1 MTSGMSAKGSAL
13 GASGPESG
21 VPVSRAPA
29 PRTGGAS
36 SNGTGRGRAST
47 TDADSRETGTT
58 GTEENDSG
66 SFTAESA
73 WPTLSSSV
81 RTLILGIDY
90 DGRIVQHDR
99 NAPLVLAREPS
110 ELLGAQLS
118 DLTAGSPQANSQS
131 GRVADGVAA
140 VTGLLEAIRSDR
152 EGSAMLTIETR
163 DGRPADAV
171 VTVHPMRAGGTSL
184 AALALLRIPVPRAE
198 RFVDPALMRKQM
210 LDDTFTRIGDTLDID
225 HLARELMDALVPHF
239 CNAGELLLLESL
251 IGNDEL
257 PTHGLDGSLPL
268 RRIALLHDRKDPG
281 WEAAFP
287 TGEILRYPAHTPY
300 FNCMDTA
307 KPVLEATISE
317 GQAGK
322 IAKAWRRRP
331 VGKLLSGASMLM
343 LPLVARGTVL
353 GFFACTRQEGFRRFD
368 AYDIEIGMDFAA
380 RAAVFIDNARR
391 YSREHATALTLQR
404 SMLPTGLSAPSS
416 VEVRHRYL
424 PGSKLIEVGGDWY
437 ESIALP
443 GGRVALVVG
452 DVAGHGVRAAVT
464 MGRLRTAIHTL
475 AMLELPPAESLQQLD
490 ELMHTLGE
498 REPHFATCA
507 YAVFDAV
514 SGGCEVAVAGHL
526 PPLLVHPDGSNELLD
541 VPPAPPL
548 GIGDGEVESRQFK
561 VEDGSLFVLYTDGLV
576 ENRGRDI
583 SDGLARLR
591 GIFGPGSP
599 TRPLEDL
606 CKATLDGVYSDH
618 QRDDIAVL
626 IARLRRLPDDN
637 YASWTLAPKLTSVRE
652 ARSVLTLP
660 MKRWGLEDLI
670 PTTELLVSELVT
682 NAVKYSRGD
691 VTLRLVNE
699 RALVCEVLDNSA
711 ALPRLRQANGNDENG
726 RGLQVVRQLAKRW
739 GARRTPTGKVV
750 WCEQPL
756 PGGPGPEADWQ
767 SLHLSGAALTAR
779 HSSGP
784 CTYPALAPIR
794 HSNNRARKIARRR
807 EAFLSIRGEAR

>member
-1 MTSGMSAKGSAL
+1 MTSGISAKDSAH
-13 GASGPESG
+13 GAEAPEGG
-21 VPVSRAPA
+21 VVPSRAPLPRA
-29 PRTGGAS
+29 PGNGAK
-36 SNGTGRGRAST
+36 R
-47 TDADSRETGTT
+47 SRQPSTGTNFQEAGIAET
-58 GTEENDSG
+58 PETSAGNG
-66 SFTAESA
+66 AAAESSHPA
-73 WPTLSSSV
+73 VSSSV

-99 NAPLVLAREPS
+99 NAAKILARKPED
-110 ELLGAQLS
+110 LLGAQLIE
-118 DLTAGSPQANSQS
+118 LTSASPHGTQPNAAQANSHAARQ
-131 GRVADGVAA
+131 VDGAAA
-140 VTGLLEAIRSDR
+140 VAMLLEAIRSDR
-152 EGSAMLTIETR
+152 EGSAMLTIDTR
-163 DGRPADAV
+163 DGPPAEAV

-184 AALALLRIPVPRAE
+184 AALALLRIPAPNKE
-198 RFVDPALMRKQM
+198 RFVDPALMRRQM

-239 CNAGELLLLESL
+239 CNAADLLLLESL
-251 IGNDEL
+251 AGDDEW
-257 PTHGLDGSLPL
+257 PAQGPEGSLPL
-268 RRIALLHDRKDPG
+268 RRIILQHDRKDPA

-287 TGEILRYPAHTPY
+287 TGEILRYPSHSPY
-300 FNCMDTA
+300 FQCMDTGA
-307 KPVLEATISE
+307 PVLETTVSKSQASE
-317 GQAGK
+317 
-322 IAKAWRRRP
+322 IAKAWRRKP
-331 VGKLLSGASMLM
+331 VAKLLSGASMLM
-343 LPLVARGTVL
+343 LPLIARGTML

-368 AYDIEIGMDFAA
+368 AYDIEIGMDFAS
-380 RAAVFIDNARR
+380 RAAMFIDNARR

-404 SMLPTGLSAPSS
+404 SMLPTGLSYPSS
-416 VEVRHRYL
+416 VEVKHRYL

-475 AMLELPPAESLQQLD
+475 AMLELPPADSLQQLD

-507 YAVFDAV
+507 YAVYDAV
-514 SGGCEVAVAGHL
+514 SGECEVAVAGHL

-548 GIGDGEVESRQFK
+548 GIGDGEVESRRFK
-561 VEDGSLFVLYTDGLV
+561 IEDGSLFVLYTDGLV
-576 ENRGRDI
+576 ENKGQDI

-591 GIFGPGSP
+591 DIFGPGSP
-599 TRPLEDL
+599 DKALEDL

-626 IARLRRLPDDN
+626 IAKLRRLPEDS

-652 ARSVLTLP
+652 ARSVLAEP
-660 MKRWGLEDLI
+660 MKRWDLEDLI

-682 NAVKYSRGD
+682 NAVKYSRGE

-699 RALVCEVLDNSA
+699 KALVCEVTDNSG
-711 ALPRLRQANGNDENG
+711 ALPRLRQASGEDENG
-726 RGLQVVRQLAKRW
+726 RGLQVVRQLARRW
-739 GARRTPTGKVV
+739 GARRTATGKVV

-756 PGGPGPEADWQ
+756 PG
-767 SLHLSGAALTAR
+767 SLGAMDDMPPL
-779 HSSGP
+779 H
-784 CTYPALAPIR
+784 
-794 HSNNRARKIARRR
+794 
-807 EAFLSIRGEAR
+807 

>member
-1 MTSGMSAKGSAL
+1 L
-13 GASGPESG
+13 P
-21 VPVSRAPA
+21 RAP
-29 PRTGGAS
+29 G
-36 SNGTGRGRAST
+36 NGTKRSHQAST
-47 TDADSRETGTT
+47 GTNFQEAGIAETPETSAG
-58 GTEENDSG
+58 GVA
-66 SFTAESA
+66 AESSHPA
-73 WPTLSSSV
+73 MSSSV

-99 NAPLVLAREPS
+99 NAGKILARKPED
-110 ELLGAQLS
+110 LLGAQLIE
-118 DLTAGSPQANSQS
+118 LTSAGAEGSSADGNNDQGTAQANSHAARQ
-131 GRVADGVAA
+131 ADSAAA
-140 VTGLLEAIRSDR
+140 VAGLLEAIRSDR

-163 DGRPADAV
+163 EGPPAEAV

-184 AALALLRIPVPRAE
+184 AALALLRIPAPNSE
-198 RFVDPALMRKQM
+198 RFVDPALMRRQM
-210 LDDTFTRIGDTLDID
+210 LDGSLTRIGDTLDID
-225 HLARELMDALVPHF
+225 DVARELLDALVPHF
-239 CNAGELLLLESL
+239 CNAAGLLLLESL
-251 IGNDEL
+251 VGDDEL
-257 PTHGLDGSLPL
+257 PAHGPEGSLPL
-268 RRIALLHDRKDPG
+268 RRIALRHDRKDPA
-281 WEAAFP
+281 WEAVFP
-287 TGEILRYPAHTPY
+287 TGEILRYPVHSPY
-300 FNCMDTA
+300 YQCMATSA
-307 KPVLEATISE
+307 PVLETTISKS
-317 GQAGK
+317 QAGEL
-322 IAKAWRRRP
+322 AKAWRRKP
-331 VGKLLSGASMLM
+331 VAKLLSGASMLL
-343 LPLVARGTVL
+343 LPLIARGTML

-368 AYDIEIGMDFAA
+368 AYDTEIGVDFAA
-380 RAAVFIDNARR
+380 RAAMFIDNARR

-404 SMLPTGLSAPSS
+404 SMLPTGLSYPSS

-475 AMLELPPAESLQQLD
+475 AMLELPPADSLQQLD

-507 YAVFDAV
+507 YAVYDAV
-514 SGGCEVAVAGHL
+514 SGECEVAVAGHL

-548 GIGDGEVESRQFK
+548 GIGDGEVESRRFQI
-561 VEDGSLFVLYTDGLV
+561 EDGSLFVLYTDGLV
-576 ENRGRDI
+576 ENKGQDI

-626 IARLRRLPDDN
+626 IARLRRLSEDS

-652 ARSVLTLP
+652 ARSVLAEP
-660 MKRWGLEDLI
+660 MKRWDLEDMI

-682 NAVKYSRGD
+682 NAVRYSRGE

-699 RALVCEVLDNSA
+699 KALVCEVLDNSG
-711 ALPRLRQANGNDENG
+711 ALPRLRQASGEDENG
-726 RGLQVVRQLAKRW
+726 RGLQVVRHRW

-756 PGGPGPEADWQ
+756 PGSMGAMDDVQP
-767 SLHLSGAALTAR
+767 LH
-779 HSSGP
+779 
-784 CTYPALAPIR
+784 
-794 HSNNRARKIARRR
+794 
-807 EAFLSIRGEAR
+807 

>member
-13 GASGPESG
+13 GANVPGSG
-21 VPVSRAPA
+21 VPLGAAQVPPA
-29 PRTGGAS
+29 EAAS
-36 SNGTGRGRAST
+36 GNGTTRGRGRTGPGSP
-47 TDADSRETGTT
+47 DAPGDHR
-58 GTEENDSG
+58 TEAHEPGPADL
-66 SFTAESA
+66 AA
-73 WPTLSSSV
+73 DAVPPTLSGSV

-99 NAPLVLAREPS
+99 NAAQILARPAD
-110 ELLGAQLS
+110 ELLGAQLI
-118 DLTAGSPQANSQS
+118 DLTPGAQGNSHTARS
-131 GRVADGVAA
+131 ADSVAA
-140 VTGLLEAIRSDR
+140 ISGLLEAIRSDR

-163 DGRPADAV
+163 DGHQADAV
-171 VTVHPMRAGGTSL
+171 VTVYPMRAGGTSL
-184 AALALLRIPVPRAE
+184 VALAMLRIPVPRAE
-198 RFVDPALMRKQM
+198 RFVDPAVMRKHM

-239 CNAGELLLLESL
+239 CNAAELLLLESL
-251 IGNDEL
+251 MGNDEL
-257 PTHGLDGSLPL
+257 PSHGPDGALPL
-268 RRIALLHDRKDPG
+268 RRIALLHDRKDPA

-287 TGEILRYPAHTPY
+287 TGEILRYPAQTPY
-300 FNCMDTA
+300 FQCMDTG
-307 KPVLEATISE
+307 KPVLETNISE
-317 GQAGK
+317 SQASK
-322 IAKAWRRRP
+322 IAKAWRRKP
-331 VGKLLSGASMLM
+331 VSKLLSDASMLM
-343 LPLVARGTVL
+343 LPLVARGILL

-368 AYDIEIGMDFAA
+368 AYDIEVGMDFAA

-391 YSREHATALTLQR
+391 YSREHTTALTLQR

-514 SGGCEVAVAGHL
+514 SGNCEVAVAGHL

-548 GIGDGEVESRQFK
+548 GIGDGEVESRQFQ

-576 ENRGRDI
+576 ENRDRDI
-583 SDGLARLR
+583 SDGLARLQD
-591 GIFGPGSP
+591 IFGPGSP

-626 IARLRRLPDDN
+626 IARLRRLPTEN
-637 YASWTLAPKLTSVRE
+637 YASWTLAPKLTSVRH
-652 ARSVLTLP
+652 ARSVISEP
-660 MKRWGLEDLI
+660 MKRWGLEELI

-682 NAVKYSRGD
+682 NAVRYSRGE

-699 RALVCEVLDNSA
+699 KALVCEVLDTSA
-711 ALPRLRQANGNDENG
+711 ALPRLRQAGGEDENG
-726 RGLQVVRQLAKRW
+726 RGLQVVRQLSKRW

-756 PGGPGPEADWQ
+756 PGGPIPLEAWET
-767 SLHLSGAALTAR
+767 LH
-779 HSSGP
+779 
-784 CTYPALAPIR
+784 
-794 HSNNRARKIARRR
+794 
-807 EAFLSIRGEAR
+807 

>member
-1 MTSGMSAKGSAL
+1 
-13 GASGPESG
+13 
-21 VPVSRAPA
+21 
-29 PRTGGAS
+29 
-36 SNGTGRGRAST
+36 
-47 TDADSRETGTT
+47 
-58 GTEENDSG
+58 
-66 SFTAESA
+66 
-73 WPTLSSSV
+73 V

-99 NAPLVLAREPS
+99 NAPRILGREPE

-118 DLTAGSPQANSQS
+118 DLTVRGAHAETTAENAHAARAAGL
-131 GRVADGVAA
+131 AA
-140 VTGLLEAIRSDR
+140 ISMLLEAIRSDR
-152 EGSAMLTIETR
+152 EGSAMLTISTR
-163 DGRPADAV
+163 DGNSTEAV

-184 AALALLRIPVPRAE
+184 AALALLRIPAPNAE
-198 RFVDPALMRKQM
+198 RFVDPALMRRQM

-225 HLARELMDALVPHF
+225 HLAREL
-239 CNAGELLLLESL
+239 LLLESL
-251 IGNDEL
+251 IGDDEL
-257 PTHGLDGSLPL
+257 PSHGPDGALPL
-268 RRIALLHDRKDPG
+268 RRIALLHDHKDPA

-287 TGEILRYPAHTPY
+287 TGEILRFPSPSPY
-300 FNCMDTA
+300 FRCMDTGA
-307 KPVLEATISE
+307 PVLETTISE
-317 GQAGK
+317 SQASK
-322 IAKAWRRRP
+322 IARAWRRRP
-331 VGKLLSGASMLM
+331 VAKLLSGASMLM
-343 LPLVARGTVL
+343 LPLIARGTML

-368 AYDIEIGMDFAA
+368 AYDVEIGMDFAS
-380 RAAVFIDNARR
+380 RAAIFIDNARR

-404 SMLPTGLSAPSS
+404 SMLPTGLSYPSS
-416 VEVRHRYL
+416 MEVKHRYL

-475 AMLELPPAESLQQLD
+475 AMLELAPAESLQQLD

-507 YAVFDAV
+507 YAVYDAV
-514 SGGCEVAVAGHL
+514 SGECEVAVAGHL

-548 GIGDGEVESRQFK
+548 GIGDGEVESRLFK
-561 VEDGSLFVLYTDGLV
+561 IEDGSLFVLYTDGLV
-576 ENRGRDI
+576 ENKGQDI

-626 IARLRRLPDDN
+626 IARLERLPEDR
-637 YASWTLAPKLTSVRE
+637 YASWTFAPKLTSVRE
-652 ARSVLTLP
+652 ARSVLAEP
-660 MKRWGLEDLI
+660 MKRWDLEDLI

-699 RALVCEVLDNSA
+699 KALVCEVLDNSG
-711 ALPRLRQANGNDENG
+711 ALPRLRQANSDDENG
-726 RGLQVVRQLAKRW
+726 RGLQVVRQLSQRW
-739 GARRTPTGKVV
+739 GARRTTAGKVV

-756 PGGPGPEADWQ
+756 PGGPGLWDDLQP
-767 SLHLSGAALTAR
+767 LHLPAPRWPAPRWPAPRWPAPRWPARLRSGRTAAGQACAGNRKDVSGTSMTPGASRTLGMTSVSGRPVPAR
-779 HSSGP
+779 
-784 CTYPALAPIR
+784 
-794 HSNNRARKIARRR
+794 
-807 EAFLSIRGEAR
+807 

>member
-13 GASGPESG
+13 GAGASEGG
-21 VPVSRAPA
+21 VTTNRAPL
-29 PRTGGAS
+29 PRAAGNGTKRSRGSQTGTNVQEAGITDTPETSAGGA
-36 SNGTGRGRAST
+36 
-47 TDADSRETGTT
+47 
-58 GTEENDSG
+58 
-66 SFTAESA
+66 AESSH
-73 WPTLSSSV
+73 PVMSSSV

-90 DGRIVQHDR
+90 DGRVVQHDR
-99 NAPLVLAREPS
+99 NAAKILARKPED
-110 ELLGAQLS
+110 LLGTQLIE
-118 DLTAGSPQANSQS
+118 LTPASAPENSHTARQAD
-131 GRVADGVAA
+131 AAAA
-140 VTGLLEAIRSDR
+140 VAGLLEAIRSDR
-152 EGSAMLTIETR
+152 EGSAMLTIDTR
-163 DGRPADAV
+163 DGPPAEAV

-184 AALALLRIPVPRAE
+184 AALALLRIPAPTEE
-198 RFVDPALMRKQM
+198 RFVDPAFMRRLM
-210 LDDTFTRIGDTLDID
+210 LDDTFTRIGDTLDTD
-225 HLARELMDALVPHF
+225 DVARVLLDALVPHF
-239 CNAGELLLLESL
+239 CNVSGVLLLESL
-251 IGNDEL
+251 IGDDEL
-257 PTHGLDGSLPL
+257 PSHGPDGSLPL
-268 RRIALLHDRKDPG
+268 RRIALLHDQKDPA
-281 WEAAFP
+281 WEAVFP
-287 TGEILRYPAHTPY
+287 TGEILRYPIHSPY
-300 FNCMDTA
+300 YRCMNTGA
-307 KPVLEATISE
+307 PVLEATISKS
-317 GQAGK
+317 QAGE
-322 IAKAWRRRP
+322 IARAWRRKP
-331 VGKLLSGASMLM
+331 VAKLLSGVSMLL
-343 LPLVARGTVL
+343 LPLIARGTIL
-353 GFFACTRQEGFRRFD
+353 GFLACTRLEGFRRFD
-368 AYDIEIGMDFAA
+368 AYDVEIGMDFAS
-380 RAAVFIDNARR
+380 RAAVFFDNARR

-404 SMLPTGLSAPSS
+404 SMLPTGLSYPSS

-475 AMLELPPAESLQQLD
+475 AMLELPPADSLQQLD

-507 YAVFDAV
+507 YAVYDAV
-514 SGGCEVAVAGHL
+514 SGMCEVAVAGHL

-548 GIGDGEVESRQFK
+548 GVGDGEVESRLFK
-561 VEDGSLFVLYTDGLV
+561 IEDGSLFVLYTDGLV
-576 ENRGRDI
+576 ENKGQDI

-626 IARLRRLPDDN
+626 IARLRRLPEDC

-652 ARSVLTLP
+652 ARSVLAEP
-660 MKRWGLEDLI
+660 MKRWDLEDLI

-699 RALVCEVLDNSA
+699 KALVCEVLDNSG
-711 ALPRLRQANGNDENG
+711 ALPRLRQANGEDENG
-726 RGLQVVRQLAKRW
+726 RGLQVVRQLSHRW
-739 GARRTPTGKVV
+739 GARRTATGKVV

-756 PGGPGPEADWQ
+756 PGSAGIMDDVPP
-767 SLHLSGAALTAR
+767 LH
-779 HSSGP
+779 
-784 CTYPALAPIR
+784 
-794 HSNNRARKIARRR
+794 
-807 EAFLSIRGEAR
+807 

>member
-1 MTSGMSAKGSAL
+1 MTSGISAKDSAL
-13 GASGPESG
+13 GAGAPEGGAGSSHA
-21 VPVSRAPA
+21 PLPRAP
-29 PRTGGAS
+29 G
-36 SNGTGRGRAST
+36 NGTKRSHQ
-47 TDADSRETGTT
+47 SSTGTNFQEAGIAET
-58 GTEENDSG
+58 PETSAGNGAAESPA
-66 SFTAESA
+66 AESA
-73 WPTLSSSV
+73 HPAMSSSV

-99 NAPLVLAREPS
+99 NAAKILARKPED
-110 ELLGAQLS
+110 LLGAQLIE
-118 DLTAGSPQANSQS
+118 LTSAGTHGNNAQPNSAHANSHAARQ
-131 GRVADGVAA
+131 ADSAAA
-140 VTGLLEAIRSDR
+140 VAGLLEAIRSDR
-152 EGSAMLTIETR
+152 EGSAMLTIDTR
-163 DGRPADAV
+163 DGPPTEAV

-184 AALALLRIPVPRAE
+184 AALALLRIPAPGEE
-198 RFVDPALMRKQM
+198 RFVDPALMRRQM

-239 CNAGELLLLESL
+239 CNAADLLLLESL
-251 IGNDEL
+251 AGDDEW
-257 PTHGLDGSLPL
+257 PAHGPEGSLPL
-268 RRIALLHDRKDPG
+268 RRIILQHDRKDPA

-287 TGEILRYPAHTPY
+287 TGEILRYPSRSPY
-300 FNCMDTA
+300 FQCMDTGA
-307 KPVLEATISE
+307 PVLETTVSE
-317 GQAGK
+317 SQASK
-322 IAKAWRRRP
+322 IAKAWRRKP
-331 VGKLLSGASMLM
+331 VAKLLSGASMLM
-343 LPLVARGTVL
+343 LPLIARGSML

-368 AYDIEIGMDFAA
+368 AYDIEIGMDFAS
-380 RAAVFIDNARR
+380 RAAMFIDNARR

-404 SMLPTGLSAPSS
+404 SMLPTGLSYPSS
-416 VEVRHRYL
+416 VEVKHRYL

-475 AMLELPPAESLQQLD
+475 AMLELPPADSLQQLD

-507 YAVFDAV
+507 YAVYDAV
-514 SGGCEVAVAGHL
+514 SGECEVAVAGHL

-548 GIGDGEVESRQFK
+548 GIGDGEVESRRFK
-561 VEDGSLFVLYTDGLV
+561 IEDGSLFVLYTDGLV
-576 ENRGRDI
+576 ENKGQDI

-599 TRPLEDL
+599 TKALEDL

-626 IARLRRLPDDN
+626 IARLRRLPEDS

-652 ARSVLTLP
+652 ARSVLAEP
-660 MKRWGLEDLI
+660 MKRWDLEDLI

-682 NAVKYSRGD
+682 NAVKYSRGE

-699 RALVCEVLDNSA
+699 KALVCEVTDNSG
-711 ALPRLRQANGNDENG
+711 ALPRLRQASGDDENG
-726 RGLQVVRQLAKRW
+726 RGLQVVRQLAHRW
-739 GARRTPTGKVV
+739 GARRTATGKVV

-756 PGGPGPEADWQ
+756 PGSAGPMDDMQP
-767 SLHLSGAALTAR
+767 LH
-779 HSSGP
+779 
-784 CTYPALAPIR
+784 
-794 HSNNRARKIARRR
+794 
-807 EAFLSIRGEAR
+807 

>member
-13 GASGPESG
+13 GAGATEGG
-21 VPVSRAPA
+21 VPSSRAPM
-29 PRTGGAS
+29 PRAAG
-36 SNGTGRGRAST
+36 NGTKR
-47 TDADSRETGTT
+47 SREPKTGANSQEA
-58 GTEENDSG
+58 GI
-66 SFTAESA
+66 TASPETSPLA
-73 WPTLSSSV
+73 LSSSV

-99 NAPLVLAREPS
+99 NAAQILARNPED
-110 ELLGAQLS
+110 LLGAQLIE
-118 DLTAGSPQANSQS
+118 LTSGGSQENGPGARQ
-131 GRVADGVAA
+131 ADGAAA

-163 DGRPADAV
+163 DGHPAEAV

-184 AALALLRIPVPRAE
+184 AALALLRIPAPNSE
-198 RFVDPALMRKQM
+198 RFVDPALMRRQM
-210 LDDTFTRIGDTLDID
+210 LDGALTRIGDTLDID
-225 HLARELMDALVPHF
+225 DVARELLDALVPHF
-239 CNAGELLLLESL
+239 CNVADLLLFESL
-251 IGNDEL
+251 AGDDEL
-257 PTHGLDGSLPL
+257 PAHGPEGSLPV
-268 RRIALLHDRKDPG
+268 RRIALLHDRKDPA
-281 WEAAFP
+281 WEAVFP
-287 TGEILRYPAHTPY
+287 TGEILRYPAGTPY
-300 FNCMDTA
+300 YRCMENA
-307 KPVLEATISE
+307 APVLETTISKA
-317 GQAGK
+317 QAGE
-322 IAKAWRRRP
+322 IAKLWRRKP
-331 VGKLLSGASMLM
+331 VAKLLSGASMML
-343 LPLVARGTVL
+343 LPLIARGTML

-368 AYDIEIGMDFAA
+368 AYDVEIGKEFAG

-404 SMLPTGLSAPSS
+404 SMLPTGLSYPSS

-424 PGSKLIEVGGDWY
+424 PGSKMAEVGGDWY

-452 DVAGHGVRAAVT
+452 DVAGHGVRAAIT
-464 MGRLRTAIHTL
+464 MGRLRTAIRTL
-475 AMLELPPAESLQQLD
+475 AMLELPPADSLQQLD

-514 SGGCEVAVAGHL
+514 SGECEVAVAGHL

-561 VEDGSLFVLYTDGLV
+561 IEDGSLFVLYTDGLV
-576 ENRGRDI
+576 ENKGQDI

-626 IARLRRLPDDN
+626 IARLRRLPEDN

-652 ARSVLTLP
+652 ARSVLAEP
-660 MKRWGLEDLI
+660 MKRWDLEDLI

-699 RALVCEVLDNSA
+699 KALVCEVLDNSG
-711 ALPRLRQANGNDENG
+711 ALPRLRQPNGDDESG
-726 RGLQVVRQLAKRW
+726 RGLQVVRQLSKRW
-739 GARRTPTGKVV
+739 GARRTATGKVV

-756 PGGPGPEADWQ
+756 PGSENALDDIQP
-767 SLHLSGAALTAR
+767 LH
-779 HSSGP
+779 
-784 CTYPALAPIR
+784 
-794 HSNNRARKIARRR
+794 
-807 EAFLSIRGEAR
+807 

>member
-1 MTSGMSAKGSAL
+1 VTSGMSAKGTAL
-13 GASGPESG
+13 GDDASEGG
-21 VPVSRAPA
+21 VTMNRAPLPRA
-29 PRTGGAS
+29 PG
-36 SNGTGRGRAST
+36 NGTKRSRGPQ
-47 TDADSRETGTT
+47 TGTNLQEAGIAET
-58 GTEENDSG
+58 PETSAG
-66 SFTAESA
+66 SSAVESSA
-73 WPTLSSSV
+73 AGSSHPVMSSSV

-99 NAPLVLAREPS
+99 NAATILARKPED
-110 ELLGAQLS
+110 LLGAQLIELTPASGQATSHAARQS
-118 DLTAGSPQANSQS
+118 DGT
-131 GRVADGVAA
+131 AA
-140 VTGLLEAIRSDR
+140 VAGLLEAIRSDR
-152 EGSAMLTIETR
+152 EGSAMLTIDTR
-163 DGRPADAV
+163 DGPPAEAV
-171 VTVHPMRAGGTSL
+171 VTVHPMRAAGTSL
-184 AALALLRIPVPRAE
+184 AALALLRIPAHREE
-198 RFVDPALMRKQM
+198 RFVDPAFMRRLM
-210 LDDTFTRIGDTLDID
+210 LDDTFTKIGDTLDID
-225 HLARELMDALVPHF
+225 DVARVLLDALVPHF
-239 CNAGELLLLESL
+239 SNAAGVLLLESL
-251 IGNDEL
+251 IGDDEL
-257 PTHGLDGSLPL
+257 PSHGPDGSLPL
-268 RRIALLHDRKDPG
+268 RRIALLHDKKDPA
-281 WEAAFP
+281 WEATFP
-287 TGEILRYPAHTPY
+287 TGEILRYPVHSPY
-300 FNCMDTA
+300 YRCMDTGA
-307 KPVLEATISE
+307 PVLEATISKS
-317 GQAGK
+317 QATDL
-322 IAKAWRRRP
+322 AKAWRRKP
-331 VGKLLSGASMLM
+331 VAKLLSGASMLL
-343 LPLVARGTVL
+343 LPLIARGTIL
-353 GFFACTRQEGFRRFD
+353 GFLACTRQEGFRRFD
-368 AYDIEIGMDFAA
+368 AYDVEIGMDFAS
-380 RAAVFIDNARR
+380 RAAVFFDNARR

-404 SMLPTGLSAPSS
+404 SMLPTGLSYPSS

-475 AMLELPPAESLQQLD
+475 AMLELPPADSLQQLD

-507 YAVFDAV
+507 YAVYDAV
-514 SGGCEVAVAGHL
+514 SGVCEVAVAGHL

-561 VEDGSLFVLYTDGLV
+561 IEDGSLFVLYTDGLV
-576 ENRGRDI
+576 ENKGQDI

-626 IARLRRLPDDN
+626 IARLRRLPEDC

-652 ARSVLTLP
+652 ARSVLAEP
-660 MKRWGLEDLI
+660 MKRWDLEDLI

-699 RALVCEVLDNSA
+699 KALVCEVLDNSG
-711 ALPRLRQANGNDENG
+711 ALPRLRQANGEDENG
-726 RGLQVVRQLAKRW
+726 RGLQVVRQLSQRW
-739 GARRTPTGKVV
+739 GARRTATGKVV

-756 PGGPGPEADWQ
+756 PGGASALDDVQP
-767 SLHLSGAALTAR
+767 LH
-779 HSSGP
+779 
-784 CTYPALAPIR
+784 
-794 HSNNRARKIARRR
+794 
-807 EAFLSIRGEAR
+807 

>member
-13 GASGPESG
+13 GTNVPESG
-21 VPVSRAPA
+21 VQLGPA
-29 PRTGGAS
+29 QVMPTQAAAG
-36 SNGTGRGRAST
+36 NGTRHDSDSPDGVTEVHEPAAAAFG
-47 TDADSRETGTT
+47 ADSASPALG
-58 GTEENDSG
+58 
-66 SFTAESA
+66 A
-73 WPTLSSSV
+73 SV

-99 NAPLVLAREPS
+99 NAALILARPAD
-110 ELLGAQLS
+110 ELLGAQLI
-118 DLTAGSPQANSQS
+118 DLTAGAQGSSAP
-131 GRVADGVAA
+131 GRTADSVAA
-140 VTGLLEAIRSDR
+140 VNGLLEAIRSDR
-152 EGSAMLTIETR
+152 EGSAVLTIETR
-163 DGRPADAV
+163 DGHQAEAV
-171 VTVHPMRAGGTSL
+171 VTAYPMRAGGTDL
-184 AALALLRIPVPRAE
+184 VALAMLRIPVPRAE
-198 RFVDPALMRKQM
+198 RFVDPAVMRRHM

-225 HLARELMDALVPHF
+225 HLARELVDALVPHF
-239 CNAGELLLLESL
+239 CNEAELLLLETL

-257 PTHGLDGSLPL
+257 PAHGPDGSLPL
-268 RRIALLHDRKDPG
+268 RRMALLHDRADPA

-300 FNCMDTA
+300 FQCMDTG
-307 KPVLEATISE
+307 KPVLETNISGSQAT
-317 GQAGK
+317 K

-331 VGKLLSGASMLM
+331 VSKLLSDASMLM
-343 LPLVARGTVL
+343 LPLVARGVLL
-353 GFFACTRQEGFRRFD
+353 GFFACTRQDGFRRFD
-368 AYDIEIGMDFAA
+368 AYDIEVGMDFAA
-380 RAAVFIDNARR
+380 RAAVFIDSARR

-507 YAVFDAV
+507 YAVYDAV
-514 SGGCEVAVAGHL
+514 SGICEVAVAGHL
-526 PPLLVHPDGSNELLD
+526 PPLLVHPDGTNELLD

-548 GIGDGEVESRQFK
+548 GIGDGDVESRQFQ

-576 ENRGRDI
+576 ENKGQDI

-591 GIFGPGSP
+591 DIFGPGSP

-626 IARLRRLPDDN
+626 IARLRRLPREN
-637 YASWTLAPKLTSVRE
+637 YASWTLPPKLTSVRQ
-652 ARSVLTLP
+652 ARSVIAEP
-660 MKRWGLEDLI
+660 MKGWDLEELI

-682 NAVKYSRGD
+682 NALRYSRGE

-699 RALVCEVLDNSA
+699 KALVCEVLDTSA
-711 ALPRLRQANGNDENG
+711 AMPRLRQAGGEEETG

-756 PGGPGPEADWQ
+756 PGGPGPVEAWET
-767 SLHLSGAALTAR
+767 LH
-779 HSSGP
+779 
-784 CTYPALAPIR
+784 
-794 HSNNRARKIARRR
+794 
-807 EAFLSIRGEAR
+807 

>member
-1 MTSGMSAKGSAL
+1 
-13 GASGPESG
+13 
-21 VPVSRAPA
+21 
-29 PRTGGAS
+29 
-36 SNGTGRGRAST
+36 
-47 TDADSRETGTT
+47 
-58 GTEENDSG
+58 
-66 SFTAESA
+66 
-73 WPTLSSSV
+73 V

-99 NAPLVLAREPS
+99 NAPQILGREPE

-118 DLTAGSPQANSQS
+118 DLTVRGAHAETTAENSHAARAAGL
-131 GRVADGVAA
+131 AA
-140 VTGLLEAIRSDR
+140 ISMLLEAIRSDR
-152 EGSAMLTIETR
+152 EGSAMLTISTR
-163 DGRPADAV
+163 DGNSTEAV

-184 AALALLRIPVPRAE
+184 AALALLRIPAPNAE
-198 RFVDPALMRKQM
+198 RFVDPALMRRQM

-225 HLARELMDALVPHF
+225 HLARELIDALVPHF
-239 CNAGELLLLESL
+239 CNAGDLLLLESL
-251 IGNDEL
+251 IGDDEL
-257 PTHGLDGSLPL
+257 PSHGPDGSLPL
-268 RRIALLHDRKDPG
+268 RRIALLHDLKDPA

-287 TGEILRYPAHTPY
+287 TGEILRFPSPSPY
-300 FNCMDTA
+300 FRCMDTGA
-307 KPVLEATISE
+307 PVLETTISE
-317 GQAGK
+317 SQASK
-322 IAKAWRRRP
+322 IARAWRRRP
-331 VGKLLSGASMLM
+331 VAKLLSGASMLM
-343 LPLVARGTVL
+343 LPLIARGTML

-368 AYDIEIGMDFAA
+368 AYDVEIGMDFAS
-380 RAAVFIDNARR
+380 RAAIFIDNARR

-404 SMLPTGLSAPSS
+404 SMLPTGLSYPSS
-416 VEVRHRYL
+416 MEVKHRYL

-475 AMLELPPAESLQQLD
+475 AMLELAPAESLQQLD

-507 YAVFDAV
+507 YAVYDAV
-514 SGGCEVAVAGHL
+514 SGECEVAVAGHL

-548 GIGDGEVESRQFK
+548 GIGDGEVESRLFK
-561 VEDGSLFVLYTDGLV
+561 IEDGSLFVLYTDGLV
-576 ENRGRDI
+576 ENKGQDI

-626 IARLRRLPDDN
+626 IARLERLPEDR
-637 YASWTLAPKLTSVRE
+637 YASWTFAPKLTSVRE
-652 ARSVLTLP
+652 ARSVIAEP
-660 MKRWGLEDLI
+660 MKRWELEDLI

-699 RALVCEVLDNSA
+699 KALVCEVLDNSG
-711 ALPRLRQANGNDENG
+711 ALPRLRQANSDDENG
-726 RGLQVVRQLAKRW
+726 RGLQVVRQLSQRW
-739 GARRTPTGKVV
+739 GARRTTAGKVV

-756 PGGPGPEADWQ
+756 PGGPGLWDDLQP
-767 SLHLSGAALTAR
+767 LHLPGRPGRNGRLV
-779 HSSGP
+779 
-784 CTYPALAPIR
+784 
-794 HSNNRARKIARRR
+794 RRI
-807 EAFLSIRGEAR
+807 S

>member
-1 MTSGMSAKGSAL
+1 L
-13 GASGPESG
+13 P
-21 VPVSRAPA
+21 RAA
-29 PRTGGAS
+29 G
-36 SNGTGRGRAST
+36 NGTKR
-47 TDADSRETGTT
+47 SRHTSTGTNVQEAGIAET
-58 GTEENDSG
+58 PETSAG
-66 SFTAESA
+66 SVAAESSHPA
-73 WPTLSSSV
+73 MSSSV

-99 NAPLVLAREPS
+99 NAAKILARKPED
-110 ELLGAQLS
+110 LLGAQLIELLS
-118 DLTAGSPQANSQS
+118 AGAQPNGAHANSPAARQVDGAAS
-131 GRVADGVAA
+131 VAM
-140 VTGLLEAIRSDR
+140 LLEAIRSDR
-152 EGSAMLTIETR
+152 EGSAMLTIDTR
-163 DGRPADAV
+163 DGPPAEAV

-184 AALALLRIPVPRAE
+184 AALALLRIPAPKQE
-198 RFVDPALMRKQM
+198 RFVDPALMRRQM

-239 CNAGELLLLESL
+239 CNAADLLLLESL
-251 IGNDEL
+251 AGDDEW
-257 PTHGLDGSLPL
+257 PAQGPEGSLPL
-268 RRIALLHDRKDPG
+268 RRIILQHDRKDPA

-287 TGEILRYPAHTPY
+287 TGEILRYPAHSPY
-300 FNCMDTA
+300 FQCMDTGA
-307 KPVLEATISE
+307 PVLETTVSE
-317 GQAGK
+317 SQASK

-331 VGKLLSGASMLM
+331 VAKLLSGASMLM
-343 LPLVARGTVL
+343 LPLIARGTML

-368 AYDIEIGMDFAA
+368 AYDIEIGMDFAS
-380 RAAVFIDNARR
+380 RAAMFIDNARR

-404 SMLPTGLSAPSS
+404 SMLPTGLSYPSS
-416 VEVRHRYL
+416 VEVKHRYL

-475 AMLELPPAESLQQLD
+475 AMLELPPADSLQQLD

-507 YAVFDAV
+507 YAVYDAV
-514 SGGCEVAVAGHL
+514 SGECEIAVAGHL

-548 GIGDGEVESRQFK
+548 GIGDGEVESRRFQI
-561 VEDGSLFVLYTDGLV
+561 EDGSLFVLYTDGLV
-576 ENRGRDI
+576 ENKGQDI

-626 IARLRRLPDDN
+626 IARLRRLSEDS

-652 ARSVLTLP
+652 ARSVLTEP
-660 MKRWGLEDLI
+660 MKRWDLEDMI

-682 NAVKYSRGD
+682 NAVRYSRGD

-699 RALVCEVLDNSA
+699 KALVIEVIDNSG
-711 ALPRLRQANGNDENG
+711 ALPRLRQASGEDENG
-726 RGLQVVRQLAKRW
+726 RGLQVVRQLAHRW
-739 GARRTPTGKVV
+739 GARRTATGKVV

-756 PGGPGPEADWQ
+756 PGGASAMDEMPP
-767 SLHLSGAALTAR
+767 LH
-779 HSSGP
+779 
-784 CTYPALAPIR
+784 
-794 HSNNRARKIARRR
+794 
-807 EAFLSIRGEAR
+807 